1 MLTMR
6 PLDERGAWAAKSKKE
21 YDLDENGERI
31 RLPSGRY
38 KTHKID
44 LTGWNDKDNTSCGA
58 RRGLTLPTIFGEK
71 RKPERIDHR
80 SNAERGIDEIPTV
93 HMGVAA
99 CQMEKKGIATEKGEL
114 NRNIQK
120 ANRLIR
126 EIRAQIGKLK
136 EWIADLFKARET
148 APEQPPQSPNL
159 ANLLMKYLSVQ
170 REKSRKYS
178 QSWQHQHAADE
189 LKTIAAAVNYLSE
202 HGISNLDELDDSLS
216 SVSDKAYSIRE
227 GMKTAEQR
235 MKELQKL
242 LEHGRNYQTYKP
254 IQDEYRQIRW
264 KGKQE
269 KFAEARRAELTL
281 WDAANRYLHANL
293 TDTKTLPISKWKH
306 EYADLKEQR
315 DTDYTKLKA
324 TRAEVAEL
332 QNEYRWKRHDSLT
345 IRGNKWYRHS
355 QSKGG
360 GPVDFVME
368 FFGKSFTEAVE
379 LLTGEKG
386 AAPPPDR
393 PSLAPLSDFR
403 LPPRSTDNRI
413 ARNYLT
419 AARRI
424 DEDVTGFF
432 FSTGDIYEEAAH
444 HNAVFVGR
452 DESGIPRYAHQR
464 GTAGSFRLDVKGS
477 DKAFNFCYRGEDER
491 LFVFEAPIDLLSFL
505 CLFKKDWQKQS
516 YLALGGVGEKALLRF
531 LSDRPNIKTVYLCL
545 DSDEAGNDACSRLA
559 ELVPEGLTV
568 HRLIPLFKDWNE
580 VLQHRAEITDGK
592 YLREAIYGLKE
603 PPQEET
609 VEIIRMSE
617 VDTQTVEWLWEPYI
631 PFGKVTIVQGNPGEG
646 KTTFAL
652 RLAAACTT
660 GGTLPGMKPLPPFQ
674 VIYQTAEDGLG
685 DTVKPRLIEA
695 AADLDRVLVIDE
707 AKRELT
713 LSDERIEKA
722 ITQNGA
728 RLIILDPIQAYMG
741 EKTDMN
747 RANEVRPMF
756 RRLADVAERTG
767 CAVILIGHLNKAAG
781 GQSAYRGLGSIDF
794 RAAARSVLLIGRVK
808 REPNVRVIVHDKS
821 SLAPEGKPVAFC
833 LDPETGFEWIGEYD
847 ITADELLSGAGG
859 NTATKTE
866 QAERLILDLLAD
878 GKELASEDIVKAA
891 AEAGISERTVQ
902 NAKRNMGG
910 ILGARRVGGQWYNF
924 IKKKQPPEPAS

>member
-1 MLTMR
+1 M
-6 PLDERGAWAAKSKKE
+6 
-21 YDLDENGERI
+21 
-31 RLPSGRY
+31 
-38 KTHKID
+38 
-44 LTGWNDKDNTSCGA
+44 
-58 RRGLTLPTIFGEK
+58 
-71 RKPERIDHR
+71 
-80 SNAERGIDEIPTV
+80 
-93 HMGVAA
+93 
-99 CQMEKKGIATEKGEL
+99 
-114 NRNIQK
+114 
-120 ANRLIR
+120 
-126 EIRAQIGKLK
+126 
-136 EWIADLFKARET
+136 
-148 APEQPPQSPNL
+148 
-159 ANLLMKYLSVQ
+159 
-170 REKSRKYS
+170 
-178 QSWQHQHAADE
+178 
-189 LKTIAAAVNYLSE
+189 
-202 HGISNLDELDDSLS
+202 
-216 SVSDKAYSIRE
+216 
-227 GMKTAEQR
+227 
-235 MKELQKL
+235 
-242 LEHGRNYQTYKP
+242 TY
-254 IQDEYRQIRW
+254 
-264 KGKQE
+264 
-269 KFAEARRAELTL
+269 T
-281 WDAANRYLHANL
+281 
-293 TDTKTLPISKWKH
+293 
-306 EYADLKEQR
+306 KEQIDR
-315 DTDYTKLKA
+315 ANQTDLVSFLQA
-324 TRAEVAEL
+324 QGEQLERAG
-332 QNEYRWKRHDSLT
+332 QEYRWKRHDSLT
-345 IRGNKWYRHS
+345 VRENRWYRHS

-360 GPVDFVME
+360 GPIDFVME
-368 FFGKSFTEAVE
+368 FYGKSFLEAVE
-379 LLTGEKG
+379 MLIGERG
-386 AAPPPDR
+386 EAPPPVY
-393 PSLAPLSDFR
+393 LQFR
-403 LPPRSTDNRI
+403 LPPKSPDNQT

-424 DEDVTGFF
+424 DEDVSGFF
-432 FSTGDIYEEAAH
+432 FSCGDLYEEAAH

-464 GTAGSFRLDVKGS
+464 GTVGSFRLDVKGS
-477 DKAFNFCYRGEDER
+477 DKTFNFCYRGEGER

-505 CLFKKDWQKQS
+505 CLFKKEWQKQS
-516 YLALGGVGEKALLRF
+516 YLSLGGVSEKALLRF

-545 DSDEAGNDACSRLA
+545 DSDKAGTDACSRLNSIIPQGYTVNR
-559 ELVPEGLTV
+559 LV
-568 HRLIPLFKDWNE
+568 PLFKDWNE
-580 VLQHRAEITDGK
+580 VLQRKEEITDGK
-592 YLREAIYGLKE
+592 YLREAVYGLRE
-603 PPQEET
+603 PQQEET

-652 RLAAACTT
+652 RLAAACTNR
-660 GGTLPGMKPLPPFQ
+660 KPFPHMAAHEPFN

-685 DTVKPRLIEA
+685 DTIKPRLMEA
-695 AADLDRVLVIDE
+695 EADLDRVLVIDE
-707 AKRELT
+707 SKQGLS
-713 LSDERIEKA
+713 LSDERIERA
-722 ITQNGA
+722 IRQTGA

-833 LDPETGFEWIGEYD
+833 LDPETGFSWIGEYD

-910 ILGARRVGGQWYNF
+910 VLGARRVGGQWYNF

>member
-1 MLTMR
+1 MLPSLTDIGGFAATRGCTPCAAYAAIPAHPQKRYTRRWRLYHFCGFYYPIREVIPIAIYHWNIGIVSRGKGKSAVAAAAYRSGEKLTNEWDGMTHDYTRKGGVVHTEIMLPSHAPPSFSDRSTLWNSVELYEKAGNAQLAREIDAALPIELSREEQIRLVREYCSSQFVSRGMCVDYAIHDTDSGNPHCHIMLTMR
-6 PLDERGAWAAKSKKE
+6 PLDERGTWAAKSKKE

-38 KTHKID
+38 KTHKVD
-44 LTGWNDKDNTSCGA
+44 LTGWNDKDNT
-58 RRGLTLPTIFGEK
+58 
-71 RKPERIDHR
+71 
-80 SNAERGIDEIPTV
+80 
-93 HMGVAA
+93 
-99 CQMEKKGIATEKGEL
+99 
-114 NRNIQK
+114 
-120 ANRLIR
+120 
-126 EIRAQIGKLK
+126 
-136 EWIADLFKARET
+136 
-148 APEQPPQSPNL
+148 
-159 ANLLMKYLSVQ
+159 LLW
-170 REKSRKYS
+170 R
-178 QSWQHQHAADE
+178 
-189 LKTIAAAVNYLSE
+189 
-202 HGISNLDELDDSLS
+202 
-216 SVSDKAYSIRE
+216 
-227 GMKTAEQR
+227 
-235 MKELQKL
+235 
-242 LEHGRNYQTYKP
+242 
-254 IQDEYRQIRW
+254 
-264 KGKQE
+264 
-269 KFAEARRAELTL
+269 
-281 WDAANRYLHANL
+281 
-293 TDTKTLPISKWKH
+293 
-306 EYADLKEQR
+306 
-315 DTDYTKLKA
+315 
-324 TRAEVAEL
+324 
-332 QNEYRWKRHDSLT
+332 
-345 IRGNKWYRHS
+345 
-355 QSKGG
+355 
-360 GPVDFVME
+360 
-368 FFGKSFTEAVE
+368 
-379 LLTGEKG
+379 
-386 AAPPPDR
+386 
-393 PSLAPLSDFR
+393 
-403 LPPRSTDNRI
+403 
-413 ARNYLT
+413 
-419 AARRI
+419 
-424 DEDVTGFF
+424 
-432 FSTGDIYEEAAH
+432 
-444 HNAVFVGR
+444 
-452 DESGIPRYAHQR
+452 
-464 GTAGSFRLDVKGS
+464 
-477 DKAFNFCYRGEDER
+477 
-491 LFVFEAPIDLLSFL
+491 
-505 CLFKKDWQKQS
+505 
-516 YLALGGVGEKALLRF
+516 
-531 LSDRPNIKTVYLCL
+531 
-545 DSDEAGNDACSRLA
+545 
-559 ELVPEGLTV
+559 
-568 HRLIPLFKDWNE
+568 KDWNE

-592 YLREAIYGLKE
+592 YIREAIYGVKE

-695 AADLDRVLVIDE
+695 EADLDRVLVIDE

-833 LDPETGFEWIGEYD
+833 LDPETGFSWVGEYD

-924 IKKKQPPEPAS
+924 IKKKQPPETAS

>member
-1 MLTMR
+1 MLPSLTDIGGFAATRGCTPCAAYAAIPAHPQKRYTRRWRLYHFCGFYYPIREVIPIAIYHWNIGIVSRGKGKSAVAAAAYRSGEKLTNEWDGMTHDYTRKGGVVHTEIMLPSHAPPSFSDRSTLWNSVELYEKAGNAQLAREIDAALPIELSREEQIRLVREYCSSQFVSRGMCVDYAIHDTDSGNPHCHIMLTMR
-6 PLDERGAWAAKSKKE
+6 PLDERGTWAAKSKKE

-38 KTHKID
+38 KTHKVD
-44 LTGWNDKDNTSCGA
+44 LTGWNDKDNT
-58 RRGLTLPTIFGEK
+58 
-71 RKPERIDHR
+71 
-80 SNAERGIDEIPTV
+80 
-93 HMGVAA
+93 
-99 CQMEKKGIATEKGEL
+99 
-114 NRNIQK
+114 
-120 ANRLIR
+120 
-126 EIRAQIGKLK
+126 
-136 EWIADLFKARET
+136 
-148 APEQPPQSPNL
+148 
-159 ANLLMKYLSVQ
+159 LLW
-170 REKSRKYS
+170 R
-178 QSWQHQHAADE
+178 
-189 LKTIAAAVNYLSE
+189 
-202 HGISNLDELDDSLS
+202 
-216 SVSDKAYSIRE
+216 
-227 GMKTAEQR
+227 
-235 MKELQKL
+235 
-242 LEHGRNYQTYKP
+242 
-254 IQDEYRQIRW
+254 
-264 KGKQE
+264 
-269 KFAEARRAELTL
+269 
-281 WDAANRYLHANL
+281 
-293 TDTKTLPISKWKH
+293 
-306 EYADLKEQR
+306 
-315 DTDYTKLKA
+315 
-324 TRAEVAEL
+324 
-332 QNEYRWKRHDSLT
+332 
-345 IRGNKWYRHS
+345 
-355 QSKGG
+355 
-360 GPVDFVME
+360 
-368 FFGKSFTEAVE
+368 
-379 LLTGEKG
+379 
-386 AAPPPDR
+386 
-393 PSLAPLSDFR
+393 
-403 LPPRSTDNRI
+403 
-413 ARNYLT
+413 
-419 AARRI
+419 
-424 DEDVTGFF
+424 
-432 FSTGDIYEEAAH
+432 
-444 HNAVFVGR
+444 
-452 DESGIPRYAHQR
+452 
-464 GTAGSFRLDVKGS
+464 
-477 DKAFNFCYRGEDER
+477 
-491 LFVFEAPIDLLSFL
+491 
-505 CLFKKDWQKQS
+505 
-516 YLALGGVGEKALLRF
+516 
-531 LSDRPNIKTVYLCL
+531 
-545 DSDEAGNDACSRLA
+545 
-559 ELVPEGLTV
+559 
-568 HRLIPLFKDWNE
+568 KDWNE

-592 YLREAIYGLKE
+592 YMREAVYGLKE

-695 AADLDRVLVIDE
+695 EADLDRVLVIDE

-833 LDPETGFEWIGEYD
+833 LDPETGFSWVGEYD

-924 IKKKQPPEPAS
+924 IKKKQPPETAS

>member
-1 MLTMR
+1 MYYTQ
-6 PLDERGAWAAKSKKE
+6 EQ
-21 YDLDENGERI
+21 
-31 RLPSGRY
+31 
-38 KTHKID
+38 
-44 LTGWNDKDNTSCGA
+44 
-58 RRGLTLPTIFGEK
+58 
-71 RKPERIDHR
+71 IDH
-80 SNAERGIDEIPTV
+80 
-93 HMGVAA
+93 
-99 CQMEKKGIATEKGEL
+99 
-114 NRNIQK
+114 
-120 ANRLIR
+120 AN
-126 EIRAQIGKLK
+126 Q
-136 EWIADLFKARET
+136 ADLVSFLQSQG
-148 APEQPPQSPNL
+148 EQL
-159 ANLLMKYLSVQ
+159 
-170 REKSRKYS
+170 
-178 QSWQHQHAADE
+178 
-189 LKTIAAAVNYLSE
+189 
-202 HGISNLDELDDSLS
+202 
-216 SVSDKAYSIRE
+216 
-227 GMKTAEQR
+227 
-235 MKELQKL
+235 
-242 LEHGRNYQTYKP
+242 
-254 IQDEYRQIRW
+254 
-264 KGKQE
+264 
-269 KFAEARRAELTL
+269 
-281 WDAANRYLHANL
+281 
-293 TDTKTLPISKWKH
+293 
-306 EYADLKEQR
+306 
-315 DTDYTKLKA
+315 
-324 TRAEVAEL
+324 TRAG
-332 QNEYRWKRHDSLT
+332 QEYRWKRHDSLT
-345 IRGNKWYRHS
+345 VRGNKWYRHS

-360 GPVDFVME
+360 VPIDFVME

-379 LLTGEKG
+379 MLTGEKG

-393 PSLAPLSDFR
+393 PILASFSDFR
-403 LPPRSTDNRI
+403 LPPRSTDNST

-452 DESGIPRYAHQR
+452 DEDGIPRYAHQR

-477 DKAFNFCYRGEDER
+477 DKSFNFCYRGEGKR

-545 DSDEAGNDACSRLA
+545 DSDQAGNDACSRLVG
-559 ELVPEGLTV
+559 LMPEGLTV

-580 VLQHRAEITDGK
+580 VQTHRAEITDGK
-592 YLREAIYGLKE
+592 YIREAIYGLKE

-617 VDTQTVEWLWEPYI
+617 VDTQTVEWLWKPYI

-695 AADLDRVLVIDE
+695 EADLDRVLVIDE

-722 ITQNGA
+722 IMQNGA

-833 LDPETGFEWIGEYD
+833 LDPETGFSWIGEYD

-859 NTATKTE
+859 NNATKTE